1 MGRVLLAY
9 AAAFAALVPVAIVSA
24 APAHR
29 PVHRLAHAR
38 GVEDPR
44 AFVAQRYA
52 AYGPDTQA
60 VPPDPVW
67 AYSPRLVSLFA
78 AYDRWQHRHHDEVG
92 SIDFDW
98 WINAQDWQLSH
109 ISVTAADTGPDARTV
124 TAHWRNIDREDST
137 RFLFVRIGGRWYLD
151 DVVHGSGHGDE
162 GWTLSQ
168 LLSHPAQ

>member
-1 MGRVLLAY
+1 MGKFLIAY
-9 AAAFAALVPVAIVSA
+9 AAALAALTPAAAASA

-29 PVHRLAHAR
+29 PAHRLAHVR

-44 AFVAQRYA
+44 AFVAQRFA
-52 AYGPDTQA
+52 AYGPDTEH

-67 AYSPRLVSLFA
+67 VYSPRLA
-78 AYDRWQHRHHDEVG
+78 ALSATYDRWQRAHSDEVG

-98 WINAQDWQLSH
+98 WINAQDWELSN

-124 TAHWRNIDREDST
+124 TAHWRNSGRDDSS

-162 GWTLSQ
+162 GWTLSE
-168 LLSHPAQ
+168 LLRHPAQ